1 MAFVIT
7 THQQPYV
14 EEGRTR
20 MTAVLELTNTAHQ
33 ATGGDT
39 VPRLSVIMGDT
50 SGSMGGEKIRALRHA
65 MQAAVEAL
73 PEDTEFALC
82 TFASGAQRLFPRRS
96 RREPTLPEAV
106 RATRENKRL
115 AREAVETVREGGGT
129 VMSTAIALASQVVQ
143 ARPGAIAHC
152 LFLTDGKN
160 ESSTEEL
167 VQEVERAKGA
177 FQCDVRIV
185 GDGAHVDDMRTH
197 IATPLLGQVKVI
209 RDASDMAEEFRA
221 TITAAQ
227 AKAIGHVY
235 LALRCP
241 RTAQI
246 VAVTE
251 TVPQKLDLAGE
262 LAADGRTSLFR
273 TAPWAPGESRD
284 YLLTLEVV
292 PLPGREADFPR
303 MTAVGRE
310 IQLAVPSIRWP
321 EAGAEQTLESAPVRI
336 AWTDDAQQSSRFDM
350 RVAHATGQVEVV
362 QARQAA
368 VEALRQGD
376 YEAATRHF
384 QRVIDYAQRQGNAA
398 EVEDT
403 TRALRRIGVEVL
415 EQGGT
420 RTIRVQRQVAK
431 MDLDDFDARSTVTKR
446 FGPRP

>member
-7 THQQPYV
+7 THQQSYV
-14 EEGRTR
+14 EAGRTR
-20 MTAVLELTNTAHQ
+20 MTAVLELTNTATR
-33 ATGGDT
+33 APGDDT
-39 VPRLSVIMGDT
+39 VPRLTVIMGDT
-50 SGSMGGEKIRALRHA
+50 SGSMGGAKIHALRQA
-65 MQAAVEAL
+65 MQAAVDVL
-73 PEDTEFALC
+73 PEETDFALC
-82 TFASGAQRLFPRRS
+82 TFGSESRRLFPPRS
-96 RREPTLPEAV
+96 RQEPGLPVVV
-106 RATRENKRL
+106 RATPENKRR
-115 AREAVETVREGGGT
+115 ARQAVEGVREGGGT
-129 VMSTAIALASQVVQ
+129 VMSTAIALVHQVVQ
-143 ARPGAIAHC
+143 ARPGAMAHC

-160 ESSTEEL
+160 ESSTEDL
-167 VQEVERAKGA
+167 VREVERAKGA

-185 GDGAHVDDMRTH
+185 GDGAHVDEMRTH

-209 RDASDMAEEFRA
+209 RDATDMAEEFRA

-227 AKAIGHVY
+227 AKAIGQVY

-251 TVPQKLDLAGE
+251 TVPQKLALAGE
-262 LAADGRTSLFR
+262 LAADGRTWLFR
-273 TAPWAPGESRD
+273 TAAWAPGESRD

-292 PLPGREADFPR
+292 PLPGREADFPS

-321 EAGAEQTLESAPVRI
+321 EAGAEQTVESAPVII
-336 AWTDDAQQSSRFDM
+336 AWTDDLQRSSRFDM

-362 QARQAA
+362 QARQEA

-384 QRVIDYAQRQGNAA
+384 QRVMDYALQQGDAA

-403 TRALRRIGVEVL
+403 TRALQRLGVEVRD
-415 EQGGT
+415 QGGT
-420 RTIRVQRQVAK
+420 RTIRVQRQAVK
-431 MDLDDFDARSTVTKR
+431 MDLDDFDARSTVTRR
-446 FGPRP
+446 FGTRW